1 MEEESGENWP
11 CDSYLEVGDDVNEFS
26 FDDEEFGFGGGDD
39 EGDSFSETIDPKM
52 TDTKKRQQELTKRFL
67 ALSATIP
74 GFKKMDKT
82 SILDKASSYVRQLEQ
97 RVRELEQEVQS
108 NICSNNNGS
117 TTSNEVNSNY
127 HYSEANEISPE
138 VKVRVLQKDV
148 LIIIHCE
155 KQKGIMLKVLS
166 YLENINLSVV
176 NSSVLRFGKSTLDI
190 TITAQMGDGYKMS
203 VDELVKTLRV
213 AILTQ

>member
-1 MEEESGENWP
+1 MEESGENWP
-11 CDSYLEVGDDVNEFS
+11 SDSYLEVGDDVNDLC
-26 FDDEEFGFGGGDD
+26 FDDEEFAEDD
-39 EGDSFSETIDPKM
+39 KGDSFSETVDRM
-52 TDTKKRQQELTKRFL
+52 MGETDRKQRQGELTERFL

-74 GFKKMDKT
+74 GLKKMDKT
-82 SILDKASSYVRQLEQ
+82 SILDNASNYVKQLQQ

-108 NICSNNNGS
+108 NTCSDKGATGS
-117 TTSNEVNSNY
+117 SEVNSND
-127 HYSEANEISPE
+127 HCCGTNEFLPE

-155 KQKGIMLKVLS
+155 KQNGDIMLKILS
-166 YLENINLSVV
+166 NLENIHLSVV

-190 TITAQMGDGYKMS
+190 TITAQMGDGYNMT
-203 VDELVKTLRV
+203 VDELVKTMRV